1 MAQDIVMKSGAVDA
15 TDEQGPVDEKLV
27 LPASGRL
34 KRDKLASEPVQEIE
48 IAPAYGSMEK
58 AAKLAFMEEKIDVM
72 VHESTDPNAEQ
83 IVETWANGVSQRFI
97 RGQVQ
102 TVRRKFVGILA
113 AAKSTGIATREA
125 RDNNGDRTT
134 VIAKHTALKY
144 PFSVVR
150 DENPRGAQ
158 WLKSAL
164 AQNY

>member
-1 MAQDIVMKSGAVDA
+1 MAQDIVMKSGAIDA
-15 TDEQGPVDEKLV
+15 TDEQGPVDEKLA

-83 IVETWANGVSQRFI
+83 IVETWVNGIAQRFV

-102 TVRRKFVGILA
+102 TVRRKYVNVLA
-113 AAKSTGIATREA
+113 CAKGTGIATREA

-134 VIAKHTALKY
+134 VIVKHTALKY

-150 DENPRGAQ
+150 DENPRGAL